1 MIGLECSLRH
11 LGALTRA
18 DPAALLGRLDEA
30 VAAGIVT
37 AARGAGGRVRFVHAL
52 FREAVYDGLP
62 AGRRVALHAE
72 VGRLLSQQPGTPV
85 AEIAHHFLEAAE
97 GGADIEGAVEYARRA
112 AGEATARLAYEEAA
126 ELAERALQALDLCD
140 QPDAVVRGELLV
152 ELGEARQRMG
162 VLDAARDALRGR
174 DGHRAATRSRGA
186 RTAAGARRAR
196 ARRASARRWAGWM
209 VR

>member
-1 MIGLECSLRH
+1 MPDTASRIGLECSLRH
-11 LGALTRA
+11 
-18 DPAALLGRLDEA
+18 PAPRCAPPGGLLGRPIGRRGGYRDRR
-30 VAAGIVT
+30 AG
-37 AARGAGGRVRFVHAL
+37 RRVRFVHAL

-62 AGRRVALHAE
+62 SGRRVALHAE
-72 VGRLLSQQPGTPV
+72 VGRLLRQQPGTPV

-126 ELAERALQALDLCD
+126 ELAERALQALDLCE

-162 VLDAARDALRGR
+162 VLDAARDALEDAAAIAGDSLLRGP
-174 DGHRAATRSRGA
+174 GC
-186 RTAAGARRAR
+186 GARRA
-196 ARRASARRWAGWM
+196 ALAGVGPEAGWM
-209 VR
+209 VC